1 MKSVCNPIHFTL
13 YKIRIAFGD
22 EVWDKVSDNVRF
34 TVRIKVG
41 DEGVISD
48 KVRNQGVNQVMQNV
62 KL

>member
-1 MKSVCNPIHFTL
+1 MKNICNPIHFTL
-13 YKIRIAFGD
+13 YKMRFGLGD